1 MHTDRQPS
9 PRPRRR
15 PRQRLGLTLMET
27 MVSLSI
33 TTMLLAGVATAFVT
47 SADAVSANESFARS
61 TQAARVTL
69 NQILVEVRRAD
80 AVRCS
85 STGTYDYFDV
95 IRPTETLDP
104 NEVYR
109 RYRFDAANRRMTMR
123 LHLADG
129 TDGPEIV
136 MVRNVSAAEF
146 GPPQMGVDSNN
157 STVVQRLPV
166 SLSVGVGPNAITL
179 NGAAGPRRA
188 LKF

>member
-1 MHTDRQPS
+1 MTTTTTTPDRPS
-9 PRPRRR
+9 RGPRRR
-15 PRQRLGLTLMET
+15 GLSLMEA

-33 TTMLLAGVATAFVT
+33 TTMLLAGVATAFVA
-47 SADAVSANESFARS
+47 SADAVTANEAFARS

-69 NQILVEVRRAD
+69 NQMLVEVRRSD

-85 STGTYDYFDV
+85 ATGTYDFVDV

-109 RYRFDAANRRMTMR
+109 RYRFDAANKRLTMR

-136 MVRNVSAAEF
+136 MVRNVSAAAF
-146 GPPQMGVDSNN
+146 GPPEMGVDSNN
-157 STVVQRLPV
+157 ATVVQRLPV
-166 SLSVGVGPNAITL
+166 SLAVGVGPNAITL
-179 NGAAGPRRA
+179 NGAAGARRA
-188 LKF
+188 MKF